1 MLETYRR
8 MLRIRRFEETL
19 LKLKDAGEIPGSIHL
34 CIGQEAI
41 PVGAC
46 QALRGDDYLTT
57 TYRGHGWALAHGVSP
72 AAIFAEIMGRDS
84 PLCGG
89 RGASVY
95 FSDVSSGFMGENSI
109 VGAGVPIAAG
119 AAHSCLREGRGRVSL
134 VSFGDGTMNQGVVL
148 ETLNITAMMALP
160 LVLVCENN
168 GYSEMTP
175 IDDLIGTET
184 LVERA
189 HGLGVPGERIDGN
202 DPVTV
207 RSAIGTAV
215 ERARSG
221 GGPTLIEALTERLVG
236 HYSGDVQHY
245 RPAGEVERARL
256 VEPLVRMRAQLSQVA
271 SSDAVALVEG
281 NVEAE
286 ILDAVES
293 ARACPFPDPE
303 TALERIYA

>member
-19 LKLKDAGEIPGSIHL
+19 LRLKEDGEVPGSIHL

-41 PVGAC
+41 PVGSC
-46 QALRGDDYLTT
+46 QALDADDYLTT

-72 AAIFAEIMGRDS
+72 AAMFAEIMGRDS

-95 FSDVSSGFMGENSI
+95 FSDVPGRFIGENSI

-119 AAHSCLREGRGRVSL
+119 VAHSCAREGGSRVSL

-148 ETLNITAMMALP
+148 ETLNIAAMMSLP
-160 LVLVCENN
+160 LIFICENN
-168 GYSEMTP
+168 GYSEMTR
-175 IDDLIGTET
+175 IGDLIATET

-202 DPVTV
+202 DPARVT
-207 RSAIGTAV
+207 AAV
-215 ERARSG
+215 GAAVNRARNG
-221 GGPTLIEALTERLVG
+221 GGPTFIEATTERLVG

-245 RPAGEVERARL
+245 RPSGEVERARR
-256 VEPLVRMRAQLSQVA
+256 VEPLVRMRSQLDAVA
-271 SSDAVALVEG
+271 SSEAVALIESS
-281 NVEAE
+281 VEAE
-286 ILDAVES
+286 ILEAVEA
-293 ARACPFPDPE
+293 ARACPFPDPG
-303 TALERIYA
+303 TALEHVYV